1 MFNFYNSH
9 LGQGFKVMKVS
20 TATYEARM
28 ADVFAKVRD
37 VVRRYKVWVAIT
49 VLVTL
54 VGVGITMTLK
64 PYYQGAVRL
73 QIDPKQNPDAQPGRG
88 AGPAGDRGDRNRSLG
103 DQLTGNGAR
112 LLRG

>member
-1 MFNFYNSH
+1 
-9 LGQGFKVMKVS
+9 MKVS

-37 VVRRYKVWVAIT
+37 VVRRRYKVWVAIT

-64 PYYQGAVRL
+64 PYYQGMVRL
-73 QIDPKQNPDAQPGRG
+73 QIDPKQNPLTTRARRRPSWR
-88 AGPAGDRGDRNRSLG
+88 PRRSKPKS
-103 DQLTGNGAR
+103 R
-112 LLRG
+112 